1 MQKDK
6 ENSMSYPTK
15 ITIIPDTRYS
25 SQELVDKF
33 KPYQEDAHSVS
44 FAYLH
49 GQLEDMVGF
58 DLFST
63 LEPNEDLKEG
73 IYDTDFD
80 GQPCK
85 FFWWATSYNQN
96 KGLVV
101 LCDDTQSMQYAQECY
116 DRKASIL

>member
-1 MQKDK
+1 MQKDRK
-6 ENSMSYPTK
+6 SSMSYRTK

-25 SQELVDKF
+25 SQELTDKF
-33 KPYQEDAHSVS
+33 EPYQEDAHSVS

-73 IYDTDFD
+73 IYDADFD

-85 FFWWATSYNQN
+85 FFWWNSFERNR
-96 KGLVV
+96 GLVV
-101 LCDDTQSMQYAQECY
+101 LCDDTQSMKYAQECY
-116 DRKASIL
+116 DRKASVL